1 MSPTEPEDWPRAFE
15 EALNAGDL
23 EAVVALYAP
32 DARFVA
38 RSGETLAGRDAIRP
52 VLAGLIAAGTRF
64 RSRVVKTVVVDD
76 VAILYTDFKGTSR
89 DATGRTVE
97 IGSRAIEVLR
107 RQPDRTWKLIVGDP
121 DGRGA
126 RALPPA
132 R

>member
-1 MSPTEPEDWPRAFE
+1 MSPSEPEDWPRAFE
-15 EALNAGDL
+15 EALDARDL

-38 RSGETLAGRDAIRP
+38 RSGETLVGRDAIRP

-64 RSRVVKTVVVDD
+64 RSRVVRAVVVDD
-76 VAILYTDFKGTSR
+76 VAILYTDFEGTSR
-89 DATGRTVE
+89 DASGRTVE
-97 IGSRAIEVLR
+97 IDSRAIEVLR

-121 DGRGA
+121 NGRGA
-126 RALPPA
+126 GALPDA